1 MTLALSVGL
10 LVGGGVYLML
20 RRDMLRIALGF
31 TLLSHGVNLL
41 LISAGGAAWRD
52 EPFGTHVDT
61 ATAADPLPQAF
72 VLTAIVIAF
81 SISVLMFV
89 TAAVGRRDDHTRPE
103 IDEAEHAADDPSGHS
118 VSGVKR

>member
-10 LVGGGVYLML
+10 LIAGGVYLML
-20 RRDMLRIALGF
+20 RREMLRIALGF

-41 LISAGGAAWRD
+41 IMSAGGTSWRD

-61 ATAADPLPQAF
+61 ASAADPLPQAF

-89 TAAVGRRDDHTRPE
+89 TAAVGKQNDATRAETEDDN
-103 IDEAEHAADDPSGHS
+103 DVNVKEANA
-118 VSGVKR
+118 